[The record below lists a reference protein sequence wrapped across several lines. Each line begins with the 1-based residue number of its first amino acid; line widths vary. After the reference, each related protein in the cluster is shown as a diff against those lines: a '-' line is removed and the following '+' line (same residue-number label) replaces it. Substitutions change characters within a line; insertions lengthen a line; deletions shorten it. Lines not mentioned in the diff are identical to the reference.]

1 MYRQLPDTELAILV
15 SKGSAVA
22 FRELYERYW
31 DTLLQMA
38 YQQIGDQYIA
48 EEIVQDVFL
57 GLWERRHEHI
67 IQQVR
72 HYLAKAVKFAVFK
85 HILREKRRKEL
96 LSSNFSPHSIQDD
109 EAFLEARFLEEFI
122 DRVVDSL
129 PEKCRDVF
137 QKSRYE
143 GLAIPEIACQ
153 LGVAQKT
160 VEGHLTKALKTI
172 RLSLKSLLPNLM
184 IAAIYF
190 FH

>member
-1 MYRQLPDTELAILV
+1 MYRQLPDTKLANLI
-15 SKGSAVA
+15 SKGSAAA
-22 FRELYERYW
+22 FREVYERYW
-31 DTLLQMA
+31 DTLLRMA
-38 YQQIGDQYIA
+38 YQQTGDRSIA

-57 GLWERRHEHI
+57 GLWERRHQHI

-72 HYLAKAVKFAVFK
+72 HYLAKAVKFAVLK

-96 LSSNFSPHSIQDD
+96 LAANFNPHSIQND

-122 DRVVDSL
+122 NRVVDGL
-129 PEKCRDVF
+129 PEKCRNVF

-143 GLAIPEIACQ
+143 GLAIPEIAEQ

-172 RLSLKSLLPNLM
+172 RLSLKSLLPAVI
-184 IAAIYF
+184 IAMVNF
-190 FH
+190 VN